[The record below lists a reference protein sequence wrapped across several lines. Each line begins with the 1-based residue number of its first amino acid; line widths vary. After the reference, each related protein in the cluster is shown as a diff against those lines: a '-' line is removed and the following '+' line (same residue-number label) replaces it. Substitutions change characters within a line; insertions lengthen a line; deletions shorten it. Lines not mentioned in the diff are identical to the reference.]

1 MDYENKGHT
10 DEEDDGDN
18 DNIYDDQVVPTRP
31 AAMDYDNKGGTNK
44 EDDDEEDDNNYDDK
58 VVFARPAAVDGVGVI
73 EKTKDDDNNDDNID
87 DNIDDVKVVL
97 TRPAATPMRKTGR
110 REKGCAVATHTWGLQ
125 N

>member
-58 VVFARPAAVDGVGVI
+58 VVFARAAAVDGFGAI
-73 EKTKDDDNNDDNID
+73 EKTQTTMMTTLMTTWIM
-87 DNIDDVKVVL
+87 
-97 TRPAATPMRKTGR
+97 TRLSLPDQLRPR
-110 REKGCAVATHTWGLQ
+110 
-125 N
+125 